1 MACKHYSALLSKII
15 VFQMQ
20 IILVHLLTQAY
31 IFMIKRIPT
40 GLNIFTSKNKRC
52 VVSLPVLCICPLLFK
67 GHPATTIIH
76 HEGQSYC
83 LGYSRERKKSISS
96 SNFDEKLPDL
106 QSHVSP
112 LSTQLMVLL
121 SSVPGGVGSLYSKVS
136 ATNCRFVGSV

>member
-52 VVSLPVLCICPLLFK
+52 DVSLPVLCIWPSLFK
-67 GHPATTIIH
+67 GHATITITN
-76 HEGQSYC
+76 HEGQIYC
-83 LGYSRERKKSISS
+83 VEMPRL
-96 SNFDEKLPDL
+96 
-106 QSHVSP
+106 
-112 LSTQLMVLL
+112 
-121 SSVPGGVGSLYSKVS
+121 
-136 ATNCRFVGSV
+136 